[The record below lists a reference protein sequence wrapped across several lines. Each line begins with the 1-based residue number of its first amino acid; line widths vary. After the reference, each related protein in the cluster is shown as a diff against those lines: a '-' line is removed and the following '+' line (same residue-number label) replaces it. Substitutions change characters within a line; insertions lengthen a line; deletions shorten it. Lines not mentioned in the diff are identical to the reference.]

1 MAQTKRQ
8 IQALL
13 AQASGRSRHR
23 FGQHFMIDGN
33 LVRLVADAGQ
43 IQPGDLT
50 IEIGPGTGTLTE
62 ELLARGADVL
72 AVEIDSNLADFLER
86 QFAAPAKFRLIRGD
100 ALAGKHAL
108 NSELLAAIVSAKSRD
123 RTVRLVANLPYNIA
137 APLVIEALI
146 AGVDVLTFT
155 VQKEVADR
163 LRAAPGTDDY
173 GPLSI
178 VAQLLSG
185 VELLR
190 KLPPEAFWPRPK
202 VHSALVRLVRDD
214 QLHDRAAALG
224 TFVHRLFSARRKM
237 LKKALALAGAQV
249 ERALAVTGISGEI
262 RPEELSPAQCLKLF
276 LAAAS
281 DVHREL

>member
-1 MAQTKRQ
+1 MAQTKHQ

-13 AQASGRSRHR
+13 AQVSGRPRRR

-72 AVEIDSNLADFLER
+72 AVEIDSDLADLLQR
-86 QFAAPAKFRLIRGD
+86 RFAAPAQFRLIRGD
-100 ALAGKHAL
+100 ALAAKHAL
-108 NSELLAAIVSAKSRD
+108 NAELLAQIVAAKSRN
-123 RTVRLVANLPYNIA
+123 RTVRLVANLPYNVA
-137 APLVIEALI
+137 APLVIESLI
-146 AGVDVLTFT
+146 AGVDVLSFT

-163 LRAAPGTDDY
+163 LRAAPGSDDY

-178 VAQLLSG
+178 VAQLLSR

-202 VHSALVRLVRDD
+202 VHSALVRLTRDD
-214 QLHDRAAALG
+214 QLHDRATALG
-224 TFVHRLFSARRKM
+224 AFVHRLFSARRKM
-237 LKKALALAGAQV
+237 LKKALTLAGADA
-249 ERALAVTGISGEI
+249 ERVLAATRTAGDI
-262 RPEELSPAQCLKLF
+262 RPEELSPAQCLELF
-276 LAAAS
+276 TAAAP
-281 DVHREL
+281 DKHPGL

>member
-1 MAQTKRQ
+1 MAQTKHE

-13 AQASGRSRHR
+13 AGISGRPRHR

-43 IQPGDLT
+43 IQSGDLT

-72 AVEIDSNLADFLER
+72 AVEIDTNLADLLEHR
-86 QFAAPAKFRLIRGD
+86 FATAQFRLIRGD

-108 NSELLAAIVSAKSRD
+108 NPDLRSAVAVAKSRG

-137 APLVIEALI
+137 APVVIESMI
-146 AGVDVLTFT
+146 GGVDLLAFT

-163 LRAAPGTDDY
+163 LRAAPGTEDY

-178 VAQLLSG
+178 VAQLLSR
-185 VELLR
+185 VEVLR
-190 KLPPEAFWPRPK
+190 TLPPDAFWPKPK

-214 QLHDRAAALG
+214 RLAERATALSA
-224 TFVHRLFSARRKM
+224 FVHRLFSARRKM
-237 LKKALALAGAQV
+237 LKKSLALAGADAQS
-249 ERALAVTGISGEI
+249 ALTSTGIAGDI
-262 RPEELSPAQCLKLF
+262 RPEELSPEQCMNLY
-276 LAAAS
+276 LAS
-281 DVHREL
+281 IS